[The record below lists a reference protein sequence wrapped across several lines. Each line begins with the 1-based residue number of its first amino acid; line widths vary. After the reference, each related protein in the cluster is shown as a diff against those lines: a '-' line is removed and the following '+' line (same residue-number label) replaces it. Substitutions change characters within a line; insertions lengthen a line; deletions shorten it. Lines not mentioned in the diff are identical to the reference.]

1 MAANE
6 TPGLTSDPTLWPATR
21 QALAIANGTLK
32 SRDLLEAM
40 ITRIDALSDV
50 NAVVTTDFDD
60 ARRRA
65 DEADAAVARGG
76 ELPAL
81 HGLPITIKDAL
92 ETRGLRST
100 GGAVELSNHIPDLD
114 APVVQAVKDAG
125 AIVIGKTNLPL
136 WSGDLQSYN
145 DLFGTTGNPWNLDR
159 VPGGSSGG
167 AAAAVATGMT
177 AFEIGTDIGGSIR
190 FPSSFCGVYGHK
202 PSFGLV
208 PSTGYLDCAQ
218 GGQTEAD
225 VNVIGPIARSADDLE
240 LLLSLLLRRGPLTAE
255 LALPRTE
262 AANMRVAAWIDD
274 AFCPIDDEVRACL
287 EAAIT
292 ALEAAGVTVDRHAR
306 PALDP
311 SAASTLG
318 LTLVGEAI
326 PRDENSRPTNGVRHD
341 AWLDMDRERQRLR
354 RIWSTF
360 FSEWD
365 AVLMPVCFIPP
376 FPHLQEGNFATRTV
390 LCNGQERPYSDL
402 VRWTILTGMAYLPA
416 TVPPIGR
423 TVDGLPIGI
432 QVVSDYGRDL
442 TSIYLAGYLGDL
454 TGGFEAPP
462 TVPR

>member
-1 MAANE
+1 MA
-6 TPGLTSDPTLWPATR
+6 TTDDPTLWSATR
-21 QALAIANGTLK
+21 QALAIASGQLK

-40 ITRIDALSDV
+40 IDRIDSLSNV
-50 NAVVTTDFDD
+50 NAVITTDFDD

-65 DEADAAVARGG
+65 DEADAAVARGV
-76 ELPAL
+76 ELAPL
-81 HGLPITIKDAL
+81 HGLPVTIKDAL

-100 GGAVELSNHIPDLD
+100 GGATELANNVPDRD
-114 APVVQAVKDAG
+114 ASVVQAVKDAG
-125 AIVIGKTNLPL
+125 AIVIGKTNLPR

-145 DLFGTTGNPWNLDR
+145 DIFGTTGNPWNLDH

-202 PSFGLV
+202 PSFGVV
-208 PSTGYLDCAQ
+208 PSTGYLDHSH
-218 GGQTEAD
+218 GGNTEAD

-240 LLLSLLLRRGPLTAE
+240 LLLGLLKRRGPLSAD
-255 LALPRTE
+255 LPLPRTE
-262 AANMRVAAWIDD
+262 ASNMRVAAWLDDPFCPVDD
-274 AFCPIDDEVRACL
+274 AVSNCL
-287 EAAIT
+287 EAA
-292 ALEAAGVTVDRHAR
+292 ADRLEASGVFVDRTAR

-311 SAASTLG
+311 EVASSMG
-318 LTLVGEAI
+318 MTLVGEAI
-326 PRDENSRPTNGVRHD
+326 MRDEALANGLSHHD
-341 AWLDMDRERQRLR
+341 WLHMDRERQVLR
-354 RIWSTF
+354 GAWRAF

-376 FPHLQEGNFATRTV
+376 FPHLQEGNFVTRTV
-390 LCNGQERPYSDL
+390 LCNGKERPYSDL

-423 TVDGLPIGI
+423 TPDGLPIGV

-442 TSIYLAGYLGDL
+442 TTIYLAGYLGDL
-454 TGGFEAPP
+454 MGGFEAPP
-462 TVPR
+462 IVG